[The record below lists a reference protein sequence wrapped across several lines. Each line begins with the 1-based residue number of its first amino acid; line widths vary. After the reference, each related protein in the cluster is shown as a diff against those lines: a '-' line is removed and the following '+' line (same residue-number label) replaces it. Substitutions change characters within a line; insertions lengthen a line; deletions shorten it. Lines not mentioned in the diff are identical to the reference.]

1 MPNDPYDDA
10 DLGGYYAR
18 DEHRGGY
25 GDDYAREPRRPSYR
39 GRGPKNYRRSDARI
53 TEEVN
58 ERLTDDPY
66 VDASH
71 IDVRVE
77 NGIVHLSG
85 RVRTRAEKRRAD
97 DIANDSGGVVDVMNA
112 LRVASS
118 DEEVEIGKASE

>member
-10 DLGGYYAR
+10 NLGGDYAR
-18 DEHRGGY
+18 DAHRGGY
-25 GDDYAREPRRPSYR
+25 GDDYAREPRWPSYR

-53 TEEVN
+53 AEEVN

-77 NGIVHLSG
+77 DGVVHLSG
-85 RVRTRAEKRRAD
+85 RVRTRSEKRRAD
-97 DIANDSGGVVDVMNA
+97 DIANDCGGVYDVMNA